1 MDYPRSFLAFSLC
14 LILILPRASS
24 ASIRFLPRWSNRD
37 GSVIKQKTSAS
48 SLVFDPTRV
57 TQLSWTPRVFLY
69 KGFLSDEECDHFIK
83 LAKGKLEK
91 SMVADNDSGESVES
105 EVRTSSGMFLSKKQ
119 DEIVSNVE
127 SRLAAWTFLP
137 EENGESMQILHYE
150 NGQKYEPHFDYFHDE
165 VNLQLGGHRIATVL
179 MYLSNVKKGGETVFP
194 MWEGATTQPKD
205 DSWTECAKEGYAVK
219 PVKGDALLFFNL
231 HLNATTDPSSL
242 HGSCPVVEGE
252 KWSATRWI
260 HVKSFD
266 RVVNKTSGCVDENE
280 SCSKWAKAGECK
292 KNPTYMVGSDTD
304 HGYCRKSCNS
314 WVSLRSIFM
323 HADGVDWMLMGLGL
337 IGSIGDGFVTPIIF
351 FITGLLLND
360 LGGSFNDGN
369 FMKAVSKLPNF
380 LMNASA
386 FVASYI
392 VAFIMLWRLTIVGFS
407 FVVLLLIP
415 GLMYGRALISISR
428 KIREEYNEAGSI
440 AEQAISLVR
449 TVYAFGSET
458 KLIAKFSL
466 ALQGSVKLGVRQGLV
481 KGISIG
487 SNGIIYAIWAFLTWY
502 GSRMVM
508 YHGAKGGT
516 IFAVIICL
524 TFGGTSLG
532 RGLSNLKYF
541 SEAVV
546 AGERIME
553 VIERVPEIDSDNLE
567 GQTLEKIKGEVEFK
581 HVKFMYPSRL
591 ETPIFDDFCLR
602 VPSGKTV
609 ALVGGS
615 GSGKS
620 TVLALLQRFYDP
632 VAGEI
637 LLDGVSINKLQVNWL
652 RLQMGLVSQEP
663 ALFATTIEENILFGK
678 EDASM
683 DEVVEAAKASNA
695 HNFISQF
702 PQGYKTQVGER
713 GVQMS
718 GGQKQRIAIARA
730 IIKSPTILLLDEATS
745 ALDSESER
753 VVQEALDNA
762 SLGRTTIVIAHRLS
776 TIRDADVI
784 CVVHE
789 GRIVEAGSHEALM
802 ENLDGKYTSLVRL
815 QQMDNQESDGNVSVR
830 VQGSQLSI
838 LSKDLTYGPKLSSES
853 GSNMLTSSS
862 IESNLP
868 SSDPKGKKPPVPS
881 FKRLMAMNRP
891 EWKHALYGCLSAAL
905 FGAVQPT
912 SAFVSGSMVS
922 VYFLTS
928 HDEIKEKTRIFVLFF
943 VGLAVFSFLLNIIQ
957 HYSFAYMGEYLTK
970 RIREKML
977 KKILTFEVNWFD
989 EEENSSG
996 AICSRLA
1003 KEANLVRSLVG
1014 ERVSLLVQT
1023 IAAVAVACTV
1033 GLVIAWRLAIV
1044 MMAAQPVVVVCFYTQ
1059 RILLKT
1065 ISKKAIK
1072 AQDESSKL
1080 AAEAVS
1086 NIRTITS
1093 FSSQERILK
1102 LLKRIQEGP
1111 RKESVR
1117 QSWLA
1122 GTVLATSR
1130 SLITCTSVL
1139 NFWYGGRLI
1148 TDGKIVAKQFFEIF
1162 TVFVSTG
1169 RVIADAGSMT
1179 TDLAK
1184 GSDAVGSVF
1193 AVLDRSTTIEPES
1206 PNGYVTEKIKGQISF
1221 VNVDFSYLT
1230 RPNVAIFKNLSIEI
1244 DQGKSTAI
1252 VGPSGSGKSTIIAL
1266 IERFYDP
1273 LKGCVKIDGRDL
1285 KSYHLRSLRKHI
1297 ALVSQEP
1304 ALFAGTIR
1312 ENIMYGGA
1320 SENIDESEIIEAAK
1334 AANAHDF
1341 ITSLTDGYD
1350 TNCGDRGVLLS
1361 GGQKQRIAIARAVL
1375 KNPSVLL
1382 LDEATSALDSQSER
1396 VVQDALERV
1405 MIGRTSVVI
1414 AHRLSTIQNCDII
1427 AVLDKGK
1434 VVECGNHSTL
1444 LAKGPSGAY
1453 FSLVSLQR
1461 NLC

>member
-1 MDYPRSFLAFSLC
+1 MKSWG
-14 LILILPRASS
+14 
-24 ASIRFLPRWSNRD
+24 SIR
-37 GSVIKQKTSAS
+37 
-48 SLVFDPTRV
+48 SL
-57 TQLSWTPRVFLY
+57 
-69 KGFLSDEECDHFIK
+69 
-83 LAKGKLEK
+83 
-91 SMVADNDSGESVES
+91 
-105 EVRTSSGMFLSKKQ
+105 
-119 DEIVSNVE
+119 
-127 SRLAAWTFLP
+127 
-137 EENGESMQILHYE
+137 
-150 NGQKYEPHFDYFHDE
+150 
-165 VNLQLGGHRIATVL
+165 
-179 MYLSNVKKGGETVFP
+179 
-194 MWEGATTQPKD
+194 
-205 DSWTECAKEGYAVK
+205 
-219 PVKGDALLFFNL
+219 
-231 HLNATTDPSSL
+231 
-242 HGSCPVVEGE
+242 
-252 KWSATRWI
+252 
-260 HVKSFD
+260 
-266 RVVNKTSGCVDENE
+266 
-280 SCSKWAKAGECK
+280 
-292 KNPTYMVGSDTD
+292 
-304 HGYCRKSCNS
+304 
-314 WVSLRSIFM
+314 FM
-323 HADGVDWMLMGLGL
+323 HADSVDWMLMGLGL
-337 IGSIGDGFVTPIIF
+337 IGAVGDGFITPIIL
-351 FITGLLLND
+351 FIASLLLND
-360 LGGSFNDGN
+360 NSITLLYVAGASWVLCFLEGHCWTRTGERQAAR
-369 FMKAVSKLPNF
+369 MRARYLKAVLRQDVGYFDLHVTSTSDVITSVSSDSLVIQDVLSEKLPNF
-380 LMNASA
+380 LMTASA

-392 VAFIMLWRLTIVGFS
+392 VAFIMLWRLTIVGFP

-415 GLMYGRALISISR
+415 GLMYGRVLISISR
-428 KIREEYNEAGSI
+428 KIREEYSEAGSI

-458 KLIAKFSL
+458 KLNAKFSL
-466 ALQGSVKLGVRQGLV
+466 ALQGSVKLGLRQGLV
-481 KGISIG
+481 KGISLG
-487 SNGIIYAIWAFLTWY
+487 TTGIIYAIWAFLTWY

-516 IFAVIICL
+516 IFSVIFCI
-524 TFGGTSLG
+524 TFGGTTLG
-532 RGLSNLKYF
+532 RGLSNLKYL

-546 AGERIME
+546 AGEKIMG
-553 VIERVPEIDSDNLE
+553 VILRVPDIDSDNPE
-567 GQTLEKIKGEVEFK
+567 GQTLKKIKGEIEFK
-581 HVKFMYPSRL
+581 HVKFMYPSRP

-632 VAGEI
+632 VSGEI
-637 LLDGVSINKLQVNWL
+637 LLDGVSINNFQVNWL

-663 ALFATTIEENILFGK
+663 ALFSTSIEENILFGK

-702 PQGYKTQVGER
+702 PHGYKTQVGER

-730 IIKSPTILLLDEATS
+730 IIKSPTFLLLDEATS

-762 SLGRTTIVIAHRLS
+762 SIGRTTIVIAHRLS

-784 CVVHE
+784 CIVQD
-789 GRIVEAGSHEALM
+789 GRIIEAGSHEELM
-802 ENLDGKYTSLVRL
+802 ENLDGQYASLVRL
-815 QQMDNQESDGNVSVR
+815 QQMDNKESDGNTSVR
-830 VQGSQLSI
+830 VQGGQISI
-838 LSKDLTYGPKLSSES
+838 LSKDLMYGPKLSSES
-853 GSNMLTSSS
+853 GSNLLPKSRT
-862 IESNLP
+862 ESNLP
-868 SSDPKGKKPPVPS
+868 PGSVPKGKKPPVPS

-905 FGAVQPT
+905 HGGVQPI
-912 SAFVSGSMVS
+912 SSFVTGSMVS

-928 HDEIKEKTRIFVLFF
+928 HDEIKEKTRIYTLFF
-943 VGLAVFSFLLNIIQ
+943 VGLAVFTFFSITIQ
-957 HYSFAYMGEYLTK
+957 QYSFAYMGEYLTK

-977 KKILTFEVNWFD
+977 KKILTFEVTWFD
-989 EEENSSG
+989 KEENSSG

-1003 KEANLVRSLVG
+1003 KEANVVRSLVG
-1014 ERVSLLVQT
+1014 ERVALLVKT
-1023 IAAVAVACTV
+1023 ISAVAVACTV
-1033 GLVIAWRLAIV
+1033 GLVIAWQLAIV
-1044 MMAAQPVVVVCFYTQ
+1044 MIAVQPLVVVCFYMQ
-1059 RILLKT
+1059 RMLLKS
-1065 ISKKAIK
+1065 ISKKSIK
-1072 AQDESSKL
+1072 AQAESSKL

-1093 FSSQERILK
+1093 FSSQKRILK
-1102 LLKRIQEGP
+1102 LLKRVQEGP
-1111 RKESVR
+1111 RKESIR

-1130 SLITCTSVL
+1130 ALITCTSVL
-1139 NFWYGGRLI
+1139 NFWYGGRLVD
-1148 TDGKIVAKQFFEIF
+1148 DGKIVAKQFFEIF

-1169 RVIADAGSMT
+1169 RVIAEAGSMT

-1184 GSDAVGSVF
+1184 GSDAVASVF
-1193 AVLDRSTTIEPES
+1193 AVLDRSTTIDPES
-1206 PNGYVTEKIKGQISF
+1206 PNGYIPDKIKGQISF
-1221 VNVDFSYLT
+1221 VNVDFAYLT
-1230 RPNVAIFKNLSIEI
+1230 RPNVAIFKNFSIEI
-1244 DQGKSTAI
+1244 DEGKSTAV
-1252 VGPSGSGKSTIIAL
+1252 VGPSGSGKSTIISL

-1273 LKGCVKIDGRDL
+1273 INGSINFDGRDL

-1312 ENIMYGGA
+1312 ENIMYGGGA

-1341 ITSLTDGYD
+1341 ITSLSNGYD

-1396 VVQDALERV
+1396 VVQDELERV
-1405 MIGRTSVVI
+1405 MVGRTSVVI
-1414 AHRLSTIQNCDII
+1414 AHRLSTIQNCDVI

-1434 VVECGNHSTL
+1434 VVECGNHSML
-1444 LAKGPSGAY
+1444 LAKGSTGAY

-1461 NLC
+1461 NLG